1 MKPQGTYSE
10 NRLFSRVGNLLC
22 VIKLNFTEVEVV
34 EEVVEVI
41 WEFYL
46 GIELFE
52 KKKFE

>member
-1 MKPQGTYSE
+1 MKLQGTYSE

-34 EEVVEVI
+34 EVI

-52 KKKFE
+52 KRTEQFLCY